1 MNGEVYVN
9 GIKVRMTGS
18 IVALND
24 EPVRFALAD
33 EFVIVFRFV
42 HDDNTK
48 GRHRRA
54 DIVEKELVFTFVNY
68 EDQLGAANSEKI
80 ELGAIGGVKILMNF
94 ALLYIGEVARHT
106 RVIHYTFLE
115 VPQTNGG
122 VA

>member
-24 EPVRFALAD
+24 EPVRFALS
-33 EFVIVFRFV
+33 EGFVIVFRFV
-42 HDDNTK
+42 HDDNQE

-80 ELGAIGGVKILMNF
+80 ELGTIGGVKILMNF
-94 ALLYIGEVARHT
+94 ALFYIGEVARHT

-115 VPQTNGG
+115 VPQVKGG

>member
-48 GRHRRA
+48 VRHRRA

-68 EDQLGAANSEKI
+68 EDQLGTANSEKI
-80 ELGAIGGVKILMNF
+80 ELGTIGGVKILMNF
-94 ALLYIGEVARHT
+94 ALLYIVK
-106 RVIHYTFLE
+106 
-115 VPQTNGG
+115 
-122 VA
+122 